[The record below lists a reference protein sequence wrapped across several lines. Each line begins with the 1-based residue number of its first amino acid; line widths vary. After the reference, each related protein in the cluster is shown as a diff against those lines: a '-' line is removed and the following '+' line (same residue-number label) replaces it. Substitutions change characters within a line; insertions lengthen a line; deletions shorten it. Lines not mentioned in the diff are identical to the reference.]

1 MEVLKQDLNFP
12 GFTIG
17 FVESLGY
24 WNGKQYFF
32 FLILLNEGGFS
43 EDMAG
48 FEE

>member
-1 MEVLKQDLNFP
+1 MDLLLP
-12 GFTIG
+12 GITIG

-32 FLILLNEGGFS
+32 FLILLNEGVFP

-48 FEE
+48 SEE